1 MSKIHSIIPKIM
13 SEVGAITKNRTNS
26 HQGYK
31 FRGID
36 DAYAAFQPLFAK
48 HGVFV
53 VPQVTKMTREE
64 RPNKSGGVLI
74 YTTLEVRHTFYA
86 EDASSFDCITV
97 GEAMD
102 SGDKSCN
109 KALSAAMKYALLEVF
124 CVPTEADNDT
134 ENHSPE
140 PLQKPKATAPPPA
153 PEPPKKFTEKDRV
166 RFIEKLLVAIRPISP
181 VELQEFCEKS
191 GIVIAT
197 ESADTDWPL
206 HKLPATKKDFDD
218 LVTNIKNF
226 VINGDNIP

>member
-1 MSKIHSIIPKIM
+1 M

-140 PLQKPKATAPPPA
+140 PLQKLKATAPPPA